1 MKDIWR
7 WDNRSSWLLRTGAP
21 WSLWYAL
28 KDEFRNVFGRRANWD
43 SGWFISLKTR
53 PQQNGYCY
61 CPTGSLTDLKFRFM
75 GFSLWLHRARWV
87 GTIPCSCEIGLHE
100 YHVSQGEDCCCI
112 VADMEEP

>member
-1 MKDIWR
+1 MKDIWK
-7 WDNRSSWLLRTGAP
+7 WDNRSSWLLRTAGP

-53 PQQNGYCY
+53 PKLNGYCY
-61 CPTGSLTDLKFRFM
+61 CPTGSVTDLKFRLL

-87 GTIPCSCEIGLHE
+87 GPIPCACDIGLHE

-112 VADMEEP
+112 VADCE